1 MKLILASNNDHKL
14 AEFRR
19 LADQIGFEI
28 VSQKE
33 AGCFFEVE
41 ENGTTFEENSYLKAA
56 AVTKATGF
64 PAIADDS
71 GLVVDALNGEPG
83 IYSARYGPGHDAPAS
98 ARNEY
103 LLKKIE
109 NVPDEKRTARFVCCI
124 CCTFPNGDVL
134 RARGECEGCILHA
147 PVGEGGFGY
156 DPIFHPLPGSDHR
169 DCGFAELTADEKNAI
184 SHRGN
189 ALRKFIP
196 LLEDYLNGT
205 DK

>member
-14 AEFRR
+14 AEFRG
-19 LADQIGFEI
+19 LADSLGLEI

-33 AGCFFEVE
+33 AGCFFEVD
-41 ENGTTFEENSYLKAA
+41 ENGTTFEENSYLKAI
-56 AVTKATGF
+56 AVTRATGL

-83 IYSARYGPGHDAPAS
+83 IYSARYGPGHEAPAS

-103 LLKKIE
+103 LLNKMKD
-109 NVPDEKRTARFVCCI
+109 VPDGERTARFVCCI
-124 CCTFPNGDVL
+124 CCTFPNGDVIS
-134 RARGECEGCILHA
+134 ARGECEGEILHA

-156 DPIFHPLPGSDHR
+156 DPVFHPFCVDVA
-169 DCGFAELTADEKNAI
+169 FAELTAEQKNAI

-189 ALRKFIP
+189 ALRKFRP
-196 LLEDYLNGT
+196 LLEEYIHGT